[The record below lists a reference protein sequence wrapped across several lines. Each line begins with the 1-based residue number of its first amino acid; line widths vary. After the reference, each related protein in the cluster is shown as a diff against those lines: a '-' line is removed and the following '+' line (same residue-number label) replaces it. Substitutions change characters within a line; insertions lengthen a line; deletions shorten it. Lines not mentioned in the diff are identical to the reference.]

1 MPLFQYFGWVGSFL
15 LAVLFAVSWWFSVS
29 IAPTPASEHAR
40 SNRINIRIHT
50 DQKWP
55 ERVVFD
61 TTRSALPAEVDR
73 RAEIG
78 SSETPA
84 WTERQPFEAFAEMS
98 ASFIRP
104 CFRPPCAGQIAER
117 HAPPT
122 RTATPER
129 SRSSMTARK
138 VLTLSNPPRR
148 PRGRS

>member
-1 MPLFQYFGWVGSFL
+1 
-15 LAVLFAVSWWFSVS
+15 
-29 IAPTPASEHAR
+29 
-40 SNRINIRIHT
+40 
-50 DQKWP
+50 
-55 ERVVFD
+55 VVFD

-104 CFRPPCAGQIAER
+104 CFRPPCAVGQVAER
-117 HAPPT
+117 RAPPT

-138 VLTLSNPPRR
+138 VLTLSNPPHK

>member
-15 LAVLFAVSWWFSVS
+15 LAVLFAVSWWLPVS
-29 IAPTPASEHAR
+29 IAPTPASA
-40 SNRINIRIHT
+40 NRINIRIYT

-61 TTRSALPAEVDR
+61 TTRSALPAEVDQ
-73 RAEIG
+73 RAYIG

-84 WTERQPFEAFAEMS
+84 RAERQPFEAFAQVS
-98 ASFIRP
+98 ATSVSP
-104 CFRPPCAGQIAER
+104 CFRPPCAAGQIAER

-138 VLTLSNPPRR
+138 VLTLSNPPHR

>member
-84 WTERQPFEAFAEMS
+84 WTERQPFEAFAEMAATS
-98 ASFIRP
+98 VSP
-104 CFRPPCAGQIAER
+104 CFGPPCAAGQVAER
-117 HAPPT
+117 HAPP
-122 RTATPER
+122 APER

-138 VLTLSNPPRR
+138 VLTLSNPPHK